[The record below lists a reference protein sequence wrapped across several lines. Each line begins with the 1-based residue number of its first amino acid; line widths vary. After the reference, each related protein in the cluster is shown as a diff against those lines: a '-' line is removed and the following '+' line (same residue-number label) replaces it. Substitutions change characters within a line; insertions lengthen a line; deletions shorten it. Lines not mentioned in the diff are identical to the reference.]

1 MLTADVPEF
10 TFPINSSM
18 IFGGS
23 PAAGMT
29 VGFVIIRAMPNDYMQ
44 NHRGAITA
52 FPFAE
57 KTSQP
62 IKYDKLFANLQRTR
76 A

>member
-1 MLTADVPEF
+1 ML
-10 TFPINSSM
+10 N
-18 IFGGS
+18 
-23 PAAGMT
+23 
-29 VGFVIIRAMPNDYMQ
+29 NYMQ

-62 IKYDKLFANLQRTR
+62 IKYDKLFANLQRTS